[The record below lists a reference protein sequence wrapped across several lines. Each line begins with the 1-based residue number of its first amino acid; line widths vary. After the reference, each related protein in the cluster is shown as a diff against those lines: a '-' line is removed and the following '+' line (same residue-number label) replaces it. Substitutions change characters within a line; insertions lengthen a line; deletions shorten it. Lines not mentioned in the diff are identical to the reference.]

1 MKVEEVGFI
10 TDDRWMKEG
19 GQLDAT
25 DHEILNEASQNG
37 RVSVRVINIREMF
50 ESMQKTDSNKFKRFR
65 KEMEKNACRS
75 LTFDELVELGRKAN
89 ERQIE
94 FAAVAS
100 GMTLGQAAQVRSWRV
115 DGRMTWRRVA
125 RAAYGEG
132 WYDRDWWPPAN
143 QIMGMALCEKAAL
156 LFNEN
161 YREDPWN

>member
-1 MKVEEVGFI
+1 MEKEEAFLV
-10 TDDRWMKEG
+10 TEDRWMKEG
-19 GQLDAT
+19 GQLDST
-25 DHEILNEASQNG
+25 DREILKEASQNG
-37 RVSVRVINIREMF
+37 GFPVRVINIREMF
-50 ESMQKTDSNKFKRFR
+50 ESMQKTDPNKFKRFR
-65 KEMEKNACRS
+65 KEMEKKEGRK
-75 LTFDELVELGRKAN
+75 LTYADLVELGRKAN
-89 ERQIE
+89 ERQVE
-94 FAAVAS
+94 FAAVVS